1 MARAMTFSPGP
12 VPGRFLNQIERMADK
27 PDMDSFTEWQSHFN
41 IPSDA
46 WDSFRQTLDSA
57 ATEDVGPNSLAF
69 VLWCIENGHL
79 SESQFTAWLAELS
92 ELPVVRNEYF
102 EIPVDLPFWERVRD
116 VAAWTPE
123 RLPLAD
129 WDGILA
135 VGSLWPPISTAF
147 VNQPVS
153 VVLCPPRGLMFLA
166 NQLGLGRTESVHS
179 TEPAESETSTPEIQ
193 PPAVS
198 ASAPELENTGS
209 ADPVFSAPE
218 PASSGAG
225 EDFFAKLERSM
236 STDGVQFGAGPDTL
250 ANGEHESSVSEDTVD
265 DFALPDGLSLN
276 PEDLKHL
283 KASMTASADNTNSDL
298 SAIGPAHGTVVHNF
312 ESGEN
317 EVQERNP
324 VPEVAATIA
333 VKLEIVEPES
343 VAAESTPEP
352 APEIIAAPV
361 FAPLEARTEP
371 IALAPPPPPPKAAP
385 TPAKEEQPEPVV
397 KSDLLKRSDS
407 KSITDR
413 FKITPPPTAVP
424 PPPPIPQPA
433 EQMAA
438 QTVAAEPIKKQ
449 SRRFEAP
456 AVTSFFGVM
465 TNGGKS
471 PAMGG
476 AAVEVAKSQEE
487 LVKLK
492 AIPLSQLET
501 RHIDESR
508 SIDEAGSQSL
518 AQVSNIFEVS
528 MILLFRDGSLL
539 PWKWSDLFL
548 SVKGDRPDS
557 IDLDDASIFK
567 IVFKTGKPY
576 HGYVVTNP
584 VNQKFFNEFYRG
596 MLPKHA
602 TIVPVMV
609 DSRMAGMILGFTN
622 SKVDY
627 RQSLR
632 LMERLSFDLGR
643 VFTKLRSGMAKSA

>member
-1 MARAMTFSPGP
+1 MARSMTFGPGP
-12 VPGRFLNQIERMADK
+12 VPGGFLNQIERMADK

-69 VLWCIENGHL
+69 VIWCIENGHL
-79 SESQFTAWLAELS
+79 SESQFTSWLAELS

-166 NQLGLGRTESVHS
+166 NQLGLLSRTEAV
-179 TEPAESETSTPEIQ
+179 ESAKQTPELEKPEIK
-193 PPAVS
+193 
-198 ASAPELENTGS
+198 ASAPELENTGTV
-209 ADPVFSAPE
+209 DPVFSAPE
-218 PASSGAG
+218 PAPSGAG

-236 STDGVQFGAGPDTL
+236 STDGVQFGAGSESVTSS
-250 ANGEHESSVSEDTVD
+250 EHESSVSEDTVD

-276 PEDLKHL
+276 AEDLKDL
-283 KASMTASADNTNSDL
+283 KASMAPSADANSDL

-317 EVQERNP
+317 EVLEKKP

-333 VKLEIVEPES
+333 VKLETV
-343 VAAESTPEP
+343 EP
-352 APEIIAAPV
+352 APESEPEVKPEPTPEVSAAPV

-371 IALAPPPPPPKAAP
+371 IALSAPPPPIAVP
-385 TPAKEEQPEPVV
+385 PAKEEQPEPVA

-413 FKITPPPTAVP
+413 FKITPPPMAVP

-433 EQMAA
+433 DQMAA
-438 QTVAAEPIKKQ
+438 QTAAAEPVKKQ

-548 SVKGDRPDS
+548 SVKGDRPDA

>member
-1 MARAMTFSPGP
+1 MARARTFGQGP

-46 WDSFRQTLDSA
+46 WDSFRQTLDST
-57 ATEDVGPNSLAF
+57 ATEDTGPNSLAF
-69 VLWCIENGHL
+69 VIWCIENGHL
-79 SESQFTAWLAELS
+79 SESQFTSWLAELS

-116 VAAWTPE
+116 VAAWTAE

-129 WDGILA
+129 WDGTLT

-166 NQLGLGRTESVHS
+166 SQLGLGRTESVQP
-179 TEPAESETSTPEIQ
+179 TEPAESLTSTPETQ
-193 PPAVS
+193 PPAAS
-198 ASAPELENTGS
+198 ASAIEAENTGT
-209 ADPVFSAPE
+209 ADPVFSTPE
-218 PASSGAG
+218 PAPAGAG

-236 STDGVQFGAGPDTL
+236 NTDGVQFGAGSDTP
-250 ANGEHESSVSEDTVD
+250 ASGDQESSVSEDTVD

-276 PEDLKHL
+276 PEDLKGL
-283 KASMTASADNTNSDL
+283 KASMAPNADTNSDL

-317 EVQERNP
+317 EVQEKKP
-324 VPEVAATIA
+324 LPEVAATIA
-333 VKLEIVEPES
+333 VKLETVEPEP
-343 VAAESTPEP
+343 AAPEP
-352 APEIIAAPV
+352 APEVIAAPV

-371 IALAPPPPPPKAAP
+371 IAAPAP
-385 TPAKEEQPEPVV
+385 VKEETPEPVA

-413 FKITPPPTAVP
+413 FKITPPPMAVP

-433 EQMAA
+433 AQMAA
-438 QTVAAEPIKKQ
+438 QSPATEPTKKPA

-548 SVKGDRPDS
+548 SVKGDRPDP
-557 IDLDDASIFK
+557 IDLDEPSIFK

-602 TIVPVMV
+602 TLVPVMV

-643 VFTKLRSGMAKSA
+643 VFTKLRTGMAKSA

>member
-1 MARAMTFSPGP
+1 MARAMTFDPGP
-12 VPGRFLNQIERMADK
+12 VPGGFLNQIERMADK

-69 VLWCIENGHL
+69 VIWCIENGHL
-79 SESQFTAWLAELS
+79 SESQFTSWLAELS

-166 NQLGLGRTESVHS
+166 NQLGLLGRTEAV
-179 TEPAESETSTPEIQ
+179 ESAKQTPELEKPEIK
-193 PPAVS
+193 
-198 ASAPELENTGS
+198 ASAPEPENTGT
-209 ADPVFSAPE
+209 ADPVFSTPE
-218 PASSGAG
+218 PAPSGAG

-236 STDGVQFGAGPDTL
+236 NTDGVQFGAGSDSVTSS
-250 ANGEHESSVSEDTVD
+250 EHESSVSEDTVD

-276 PEDLKHL
+276 PEDLKDL
-283 KASMTASADNTNSDL
+283 KASMAPNSDTNSDL

-317 EVQERNP
+317 EVLEKKP
-324 VPEVAATIA
+324 APEVAATIA
-333 VKLEIVEPES
+333 VKLETVEPGPES
-343 VAAESTPEP
+343 EPEATLEP
-352 APEIIAAPV
+352 VPEVSAAPV

-371 IALAPPPPPPKAAP
+371 IALAAPPPPIAAP
-385 TPAKEEQPEPVV
+385 TPAKEEQPEPVA

-413 FKITPPPTAVP
+413 FKITPPPMAVT
-424 PPPPIPQPA
+424 PPPIPQPA
-433 EQMAA
+433 VQNTA
-438 QTVAAEPIKKQ
+438 QGQAEPAKKPI

-476 AAVEVAKSQEE
+476 AAVEVAKSQDE

-548 SVKGDRPDS
+548 SVKGDRPDA
-557 IDLDDASIFK
+557 IDLDEASIFK

-602 TIVPVMV
+602 TVVPVMV